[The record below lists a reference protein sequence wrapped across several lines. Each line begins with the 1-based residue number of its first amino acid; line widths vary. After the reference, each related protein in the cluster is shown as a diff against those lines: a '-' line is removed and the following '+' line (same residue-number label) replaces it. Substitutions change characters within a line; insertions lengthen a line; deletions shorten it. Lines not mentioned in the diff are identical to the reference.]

1 MRDLIKL
8 GDELRA
14 RIVEESDVMLTERTM
29 MRDILETRGRE
40 LHTKRDE
47 ELRRIDRWADS
58 QREIVRDVF
67 AAMIAENEADK
78 QKHEAAIKRLLGD
91 SGASHTAAQSAPP
104 GPKLVTTARVAAAE

>member
-1 MRDLIKL
+1 MRELIKL

-14 RIVEESDVMLTERTM
+14 RIVEESDVMLAERAM

-40 LHTKRDE
+40 LQVKRDD
-47 ELRRIDRWADS
+47 ELRRIDRWAEG

-67 AAMIAENEADK
+67 AAMLAENEADK

-91 SGASHTAAQSAPP
+91 STAQPAAAPAPASQ
-104 GPKLVTTARVAAAE
+104 PKLVSGKFAAE